1 VAVKLLL
8 LLLLLGS
15 EVGLREF
22 VVEAWLIAA
31 VEHGALLMQWKVVL
45 LLLLQWENCCWH
57 SWLLWL
63 LQGMFGLL

>member
-1 VAVKLLL
+1 VAGKLLL
-8 LLLLLGS
+8 LLLLWGS

-31 VEHGALLMQWKVVL
+31 VEHGALLLQGKVML
-45 LLLLQWENCCWH
+45 LLLLRWENCCWH

-63 LQGMFGLL
+63 LEGTFGLL